1 MAYTVN
7 KTNSSATPSS
17 YTVQDSVVNTQTDLS
32 FIGKGYAGYGEVIA
46 ENFLHLLENFSNTS
60 APTKPIQGQ
69 LWYDANSNILK
80 VYTGSSFVPA
90 SGSVPYQ
97 SSTPTTLNQG
107 DLWIDSDTNQLYF
120 YTGSTNVLVGPPAG
134 TGTTN
139 GFIFESILDSG
150 DATQN
155 VTKWYNDGNL
165 IAIVSED
172 EFTPKA
178 AISGFATIKKGIT
191 LTTAIADTK
200 FQGTA
205 TDADA
210 LGGVAAANYLR
221 SNANDTTSGTL
232 SVANDGGIVVGADSD
247 FSLTVDSTGGI
258 ISNTVNN
265 TDITFKVNDGGVT
278 TTVMTIDGSESRVGI
293 GTIAP
298 TTKLDVSGTVNA
310 TAFTGPITGA
320 VVGDVTGNVVGNVTG
335 TVTGSA
341 SLNLLKTGGTLTGTL
356 TSQTILPST
365 DSTYNLGA
373 DGTEFANA
381 FVDTVDATT
390 FKNNAITITDNNIT
404 GTRSNENINITP
416 AGTGEINLGVIN
428 IAGSTISATDSTA
441 ITIND
446 NVNVT
451 GNLTAGSIAGEVGIT
466 GSPGSGVTTNQS
478 VSMAGIRFAEVYINA
493 DVAIDFTNVGDGTVK
508 RIAIINTGTAI
519 RSLALSVNSTLIG
532 STTIGDG
539 STTNVKNLYEVQ
551 NFTNLG
557 YIAQYALVQ

>member
-1 MAYTVN
+1 
-7 KTNSSATPSS
+7 
-17 YTVQDSVVNTQTDLS
+17 
-32 FIGKGYAGYGEVIA
+32 
-46 ENFLHLLENFSNTS
+46 
-60 APTKPIQGQ
+60 
-69 LWYDANSNILK
+69 
-80 VYTGSSFVPA
+80 
-90 SGSVPYQ
+90 
-97 SSTPTTLNQG
+97 
-107 DLWIDSDTNQLYF
+107 LYF